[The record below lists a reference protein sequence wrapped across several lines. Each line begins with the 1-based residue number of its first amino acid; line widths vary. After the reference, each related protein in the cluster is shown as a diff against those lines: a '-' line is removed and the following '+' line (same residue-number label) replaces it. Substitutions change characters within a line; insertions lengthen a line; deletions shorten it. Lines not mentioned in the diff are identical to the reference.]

1 MESFFSKLYLDLQ
14 ERIKEAVP
22 EIEWTEQDFGQ
33 DVFDDWRPNVAFP
46 AVLIDFPDTAY
57 SEIGNV
63 NQSAAV
69 TISLRLLFAP
79 FSQSYEDAPLEV
91 REDALQFFEI
101 ENQLV
106 NALHGWCPAGG
117 YCQPLMRRTAA
128 SNNNNK
134 TGLRI
139 RNLQFATAYIEI
151 FEQPEALKQTVE
163 MKII

>member
-14 ERIKEAVP
+14 ERIKESVA
-22 EIEWTEQDFGQ
+22 EIEWIEQDFGQ
-33 DVFDDWRPNVAFP
+33 DTFDEWRPNVAFP
-46 AVLIDFPDTAY
+46 AVLIDFPITTY

-63 NQSAAV
+63 NQSATATV
-69 TISLRLLFAP
+69 ALRLLFAP

-101 ENQLV
+101 ENKLV
-106 NALHGWCPAGG
+106 NALQGWCPAGS
-117 YCQPLMRRTAA
+117 YCQPLLRRTAA
-128 SNNNNK
+128 SNSNNR

-139 RNLQFATAYIEI
+139 RNLQFDTAFLEI
-151 FEQPEALKQTVE
+151 FEQPEALRQTIT